1 MSKQHSLS
9 MEQLLHDVIE
19 RIMEML
25 PVKSLLRFKAVS
37 KQWQSTIESRFFQE
51 NQLRQREKSRD
62 PDVLMVCVSR
72 YDVRD
77 TNRKSLR
84 TLVLGD
90 EEDFESLEK
99 VGEEVNE
106 AVDDSSPGLV
116 ESLVLM
122 GYMYLVEDGGEGK
135 EDGRYSVCWNSCDG
149 LVCLYHTHKSCI
161 VVNPATRWHR
171 ALPLCHLQQ
180 RMNVEGDNFDHK
192 VGFGKDKLTGIYKPV
207 WLYINVGRDATICEV
222 FDFST
227 NTWRYTTASAPYW
240 ISYYHDPVYVD
251 GLLHWFTQCKETKVM
266 SLDLHTETFQV
277 IYKVPFT
284 DVDPYHMIMC
294 NLDDRLCISQKK
306 KSKQVIWLFSSGN
319 KTWDKMCSIDLEL
332 TSFQFGISMS
342 IPFLPLAL
350 LERKKLLIFPRY
362 FGTTLVIHDLET
374 KSYDAAFSDAFIGYP
389 VCYFQSL
396 ISIL

>member
-84 TLVLGD
+84 TLVLG
-90 EEDFESLEK
+90 S
-99 VGEEVNE
+99 
-106 AVDDSSPGLV
+106 
-116 ESLVLM
+116 
-122 GYMYLVEDGGEGK
+122 
-135 EDGRYSVCWNSCDG
+135 RYSVCWNSCDG

>member
-62 PDVLMVCVSR
+62 PDVLM
-72 YDVRD
+72 
-77 TNRKSLR
+77 
-84 TLVLGD
+84 
-90 EEDFESLEK
+90 
-99 VGEEVNE
+99 
-106 AVDDSSPGLV
+106 
-116 ESLVLM
+116 
-122 GYMYLVEDGGEGK
+122 
-135 EDGRYSVCWNSCDG
+135 
-149 LVCLYHTHKSCI
+149 
-161 VVNPATRWHR
+161 
-171 ALPLCHLQQ
+171 
-180 RMNVEGDNFDHK
+180 